1 MRDTVASASAAVGA
15 LRDLGASGRA
25 DLLRGIAAELDDA
38 RAALVAAA
46 HEETHLTEA
55 RLDGEVT
62 RTAGQAR
69 LFADILDEGDY
80 LGRIAD
86 GNALRRV
93 LVPLGVVA
101 VFGASNFPFAF
112 GVPGGDTVSALAAGC
127 PVVVKAHPGHP
138 RTSMLAFEAIR
149 RAIATAGLPE
159 GAVGIVSGFDDGARL
174 VTDPGVA
181 AVGFT
186 GSTAGGRALF
196 DLAASRPVPIPFF
209 GELGSVNPVLISPG
223 AARQRATALANALAD
238 SVVGTTG
245 QLCTKPNLVLVPG
258 DAPELVAALRSR
270 FAEAGRTELLN
281 DGIAQRFD
289 ASLGEWRDRRG
300 ARVLVASTA
309 GNPGARSAELVHLD
323 PADDLGDFDEAFGP
337 ATALLSYTDLADAAD
352 RIAGLPGQLTVSVF
366 AEDDEFTALRPV
378 VAAAERI
385 AGRVVFDQV
394 PTGVAVTRSMTHG
407 GPYPATTAPG
417 STSVGGAAIQRWLR
431 PVTYQNVPDELLP
444 RELID

>member
-1 MRDTVASASAAVGA
+1 
-15 LRDLGASGRA
+15 
-25 DLLRGIAAELDDA
+25 
-38 RAALVAAA
+38 
-46 HEETHLTEA
+46 
-55 RLDGEVT
+55 
-62 RTAGQAR
+62 
-69 LFADILDEGDY
+69 
-80 LGRIAD
+80 
-86 GNALRRV
+86 
-93 LVPLGVVA
+93 
-101 VFGASNFPFAF
+101 
-112 GVPGGDTVSALAAGC
+112 
-127 PVVVKAHPGHP
+127 
-138 RTSMLAFEAIR
+138 
-149 RAIATAGLPE
+149 
-159 GAVGIVSGFDDGARL
+159 
-174 VTDPGVA
+174 
-181 AVGFT
+181 
-186 GSTAGGRALF
+186 
-196 DLAASRPVPIPFF
+196 
-209 GELGSVNPVLISPG
+209 ISPG

-378 VAAAERI
+378 
-385 AGRVVFDQV
+385 
-394 PTGVAVTRSMTHG
+394 
-407 GPYPATTAPG
+407 
-417 STSVGGAAIQRWLR
+417 
-431 PVTYQNVPDELLP
+431 
-444 RELID
+444 